1 MAWTAPMTAVD
12 NTPFFAA
19 EFNTHVR
26 DNLLETAPAK
36 ANTVG
41 SFFVSVGA
49 NEIAERAP
57 ATDIVA
63 TSEGTPST
71 TFTDLATPGPSVTLE
86 TGTAAL
92 VIIGC
97 SLGNDTTNVSTYMSF
112 EAPGYA
118 ASGVL
123 RTVGKTSQ
131 TAANMRLHASNYIW
145 LDALTAGSNTF
156 TAKYRVT
163 GGVGT
168 FANRTLTVIP
178 L

>member
-12 NTPFFAA
+12 NTAFFAA

-36 ANTVG
+36 ASAVG
-41 SFFVSVGA
+41 SFFVGVGT
-49 NEIAERAP
+49 NEISERTP
-57 ATDIVA
+57 ATGFVV
-63 TSEGTPST
+63 TSQTTTST
-71 TFTDLATPGPSVTLE
+71 TFTDLGTVGPSVTLT

-92 VIIGC
+92 VILGC
-97 SLGNDTTNVSTYMSF
+97 SLGNTTTNISSYMSF

-118 ASGVL
+118 ATGN
-123 RTVGKTSQ
+123 RAVGKTSQ

-145 LDALTAGSNTF
+145 LDALTPGSNTF
-156 TAKYRVT
+156 TAKYSVT
-163 GGVGT
+163 GGTGT
-168 FANRTLTVIP
+168 FANRALTVIP